1 MTLEG
6 TGMNMERI
14 ILCTGGTGGHIF
26 PAIAVAQE
34 IQSRNP
40 SAIILF
46 MGSADGAEADMVAK
60 AGFDFVGLPVRGI
73 IGKGMKGATN
83 ALRMVAGIIKARSII
98 KKIKPQV
105 VLGFGGFAAFAGTYA
120 GRLAGCPTA
129 LHEQNSYP
137 GLANRVL
144 GKRVQKVFLSM
155 PAAEQYF
162 PKEKCV
168 HTGNPVRQ
176 SIGELHASVAQRQK
190 EKASATRPMH
200 LLVMGGSL
208 GAAALNT
215 AMGAVGTQFLDA
227 GIEIL
232 HQTGAAGYEA
242 MRRTYRDLGME
253 NIKVQAFIDDM
264 AAAYQWADLVLC
276 RAGASS
282 LAELAVAG
290 LPAVLV
296 PFPHAAQ
303 DHQRKNAFAAEEAGS
318 AIVLDQSSISG
329 EKADR
334 LATEVLSLLGNK
346 ARLATMAEAAHAQA
360 KPDATIAIVQE
371 LEAMATT

>member
-1 MTLEG
+1 MG
-6 TGMNMERI
+6 IERI

-34 IQSRNP
+34 IRGRNP
-40 SAIILF
+40 SAIVLF
-46 MGSADGAEADMVAK
+46 MGSADGVEADMVAK

-73 IGKGMKGATN
+73 IGKGMKGFTN
-83 ALRMVAGIIKARSII
+83 ALRMVAGILKARSII
-98 KKIKPQV
+98 TKVQPQV
-105 VLGFGGFAAFAGTYA
+105 VLGFGGFAAFAGTCAGGLA
-120 GRLAGCPTA
+120 GRPTA

-144 GKRVQKVFLSM
+144 GKRVRKVFLSM
-155 PAAEQYF
+155 PAAERHF

-176 SIGELHASVAQRQK
+176 NIGELYTTFAQRQK
-190 EKASATRPMH
+190 EKNNTTRPMR

-215 AMGAVGTQFLDA
+215 VMGAVGAQFLDA
-227 GIEIL
+227 GIEIV

-253 NIKVQAFIDDM
+253 NIQVHAFMDDM
-264 AAAYQWADLVLC
+264 GAAYQWADLVLC

-303 DHQRKNAFAAEEAGS
+303 DHQRKNALAAKEAGS
-318 AIVLDQSSISG
+318 AIVLDQNSISG
-329 EKADR
+329 TNTGH
-334 LATEVLSLLGNK
+334 LATEVLSLLGDK
-346 ARLATMAEAAHAQA
+346 SRLARMAEVAHAQA

>member
-1 MTLEG
+1 
-6 TGMNMERI
+6 MNIERI

-34 IQSRNP
+34 IRRRNP
-40 SAIILF
+40 SAMILF
-46 MGSADGAEADMVAK
+46 MGSAEGAEADMVAK
-60 AGFDFVGLPVRGI
+60 ADFDFVGLPVRGI
-73 IGKGMKGATN
+73 IGKGAQSVAN
-83 ALRMVAGIIKARSII
+83 ALRMGAGILQARSII
-98 KKIKPQV
+98 KKVKPQV

-120 GRLAGCPTA
+120 GKLTGRPTA

-155 PAAEQYF
+155 PVAERYF
-162 PKEKCV
+162 PLEKCV
-168 HTGNPVRQ
+168 HTGNPVREQ
-176 SIGELHASVAQRQK
+176 IAALYADFAKRQD
-190 EKASATRPMH
+190 EKNNTGKPMR

-215 AMGAVGTQFLDA
+215 AMGSIGAKFLHA
-227 GIEIL
+227 GVEIL
-232 HQTGAAGYEA
+232 HQTGAAGYDA

-253 NIKVQAFIDDM
+253 NIQVQAFIDDM

-303 DHQRKNAFAAEEAGS
+303 DHQRKNAHAAEEAGS
-318 AIVLDQSSISG
+318 AILLDQNSISG
-329 EKADR
+329 DNSSR
-334 LATEVLSLLGNK
+334 LAQEVLSLLGDK
-346 ARLATMAEAAHAQA
+346 TRLARMAEAAHAQA
-360 KPDATIAIVQE
+360 KPDATQTIIRE
-371 LEAMATT
+371 LEAIATK